1 MIINCIGDSHTSF
14 FSGFDCI
21 IPEWP
26 QKGRDFFGNIKAY
39 RIGPVLAYSL
49 HKRWHKGRRLLFD
62 IVKTLNPEDD
72 VVMLCFGEIDC
83 RTHIV
88 KQASSRNMTI
98 EKVVGLTVSK
108 YFSVITK
115 IKDLGFNVWAWNVI
129 LPQRKYIDS
138 DEYPSVGTYD
148 ERKKATL
155 LFNEKLRCLCD
166 SNGVKFVY
174 IADEV
179 GDEHYLDE
187 IHLSQKA
194 MPIMIRKL
202 EDMGIKIERQII
214 Q

>member
-1 MIINCIGDSHTSF
+1 VRKHFI
-14 FSGFDCI
+14 
-21 IPEWP
+21 
-26 QKGRDFFGNIKAY
+26 DF
-39 RIGPVLAYSL
+39 
-49 HKRWHKGRRLLFD
+49 
-62 IVKTLNPEDD
+62 
-72 VVMLCFGEIDC
+72 VMLCFGEIDC

-88 KQASSRNMTI
+88 KQARSRNMTI

-138 DEYPSVGTYD
+138 DGYPSVGTYD
-148 ERKKATL
+148 ERKKATQ
-155 LFNEKLRCLCD
+155 LFNEKLRSLCN

-174 IADEV
+174 FKAEID
-179 GDEHYLDE
+179 GEHYLNE

-194 MPIMIRKL
+194 MPIVIRKL

>member
-1 MIINCIGDSHTSF
+1 M
-14 FSGFDCI
+14 

-26 QKGRDFFGNIKAY
+26 QNGNCYFKNIKAY

-49 HKRWHKGRRLLFD
+49 HKKWHKGRRLLFK
-62 IVKTLNPEDD
+62 IVKTLNPQND
-72 VVMLCFGEIDC
+72 VVMLCFGEIDS
-83 RTHIV
+83 RNQIV
-88 KQASSRNMTI
+88 KQARSKNMTI
-98 EKVVGLTVSK
+98 DKVVELTVSK
-108 YFSVITK
+108 YFSVITE

-138 DEYPSVGTYD
+138 EEYPSIGTYD
-148 ERKKATL
+148 ERKKATQ

-166 SNGVKFVY
+166 RGGVKFIY
-174 IADEV
+174 IADEI

-194 MPIMIRKL
+194 MPITIRKL
-202 EDMGIKIERQII
+202 EDMGIKIERKII